1 MEHRN
6 TKHGQRGNRHL
17 AAAAYGL
24 AGGFSLVCVLAV
36 GAASGSPDTAVPH
49 SWYDADLAGY
59 RLPLASLGKP
69 PEMIPEA
76 DYYRLP
82 ETNLKTYPVYS
93 PDAEPSGYLERLKTL
108 EPAPLVDVSTLKSES
123 DWIAAGREVFYGR
136 ELPRFTGSEDN
147 LQLIRNPRV
156 IAAYRLQTT
165 KDGVL
170 LGLRYVVRQKGKVEL
185 GTDTCAMCHV
195 QVRADGEVVEGAPNN
210 HTPFGPLM
218 GDLTRRYEQMSPAL
232 LEERRRKHMRE
243 DYRVPY
249 LKDDPNLASADL
261 PAAKI
266 AELYERVPLGVYP
279 RNNTSLLFP
288 VKIANLIGVRDL
300 RFFDR
305 TGDARNRGIQDL
317 MRYCGSI
324 ADVSD
329 ALTSYGDGPAAHL
342 VLANMGLA
350 GGVHRT
356 PDPLLYALALY
367 IGSLRPPAIPVTNAD
382 AANGKRVFMH
392 AACPGCHTPGL
403 FTNNRLTLAEGFH
416 PPEAVM
422 KAYDVMPVSVGTDP
436 GLALQTRKGTG
447 FYRVPSLRMLS
458 LNAAFLHDGSV
469 GSLEELFDPRRLR
482 DDFHSSNWGPSVPAH
497 AVKGHRF
504 GTDLNPQD
512 RAALVA
518 YLKTL

>member
-1 MEHRN
+1 MVRRK
-6 TKHGQRGNRHL
+6 TQTVNRFP
-17 AAAAYGL
+17 AAPA
-24 AGGFSLVCVLAV
+24 CVLMGV
-36 GAASGSPDTAVPH
+36 LSIVCLTGAGVAIASPDRAIPH

-59 RLPLASLGKP
+59 RLPLATLGKP
-69 PEMIPEA
+69 PAMIREA

-82 ETNLKTYPVYS
+82 ENNLKTYPVYS
-93 PDAEPSGYLERLKTL
+93 PDAEPPGYLDRLKNL
-108 EPAPLVDVSTLKSES
+108 DPAPLVDVSTLKTDS

-156 IAAYRLQTT
+156 IAAYRLQAT

-195 QVRADGEVVEGAPNN
+195 QVRGDGEVIEGAPNN

-279 RNNTSLLFP
+279 RNNTSLLYP
-288 VKIANLIGVRDL
+288 VKIANLIGVKDL

-329 ALTSYGDGPAAHL
+329 ALTNYGDGPAAHL

-367 IGSLRPPAIPVTNAD
+367 IDSLRPPTVP
-382 AANGKRVFMH
+382 AASPGGQAAEGERVFMH

-416 PPEAVM
+416 PPETLM

-469 GSLEELFDPRRLR
+469 GSLEELFDPARLR
-482 DDFHSSNWGPSVPAH
+482 DGFHSSNWGPSVPVH
-497 AVKGHRF
+497 AVKGHLF
-504 GTDLNPQD
+504 GTDLNARD

-518 YLKTL
+518 FLKTL

>member
-1 MEHRN
+1 MVHIVHKPRRSSP
-6 TKHGQRGNRHL
+6 TL
-17 AAAAYGL
+17 MLSVAATAIAC
-24 AGGFSLVCVLAV
+24 FVCV
-36 GAASGSPDTAVPH
+36 AATTDKETPH
-49 SWYDADLAGY
+49 SWYDADLNGY
-59 RLPLASLGKP
+59 RLPLANLGKP
-69 PEMIPEA
+69 PAMITETE
-76 DYYRLP
+76 YYRLP
-82 ETNLKTYPVYS
+82 ENNLKTYPVYT
-93 PDAEPSGYLERLKTL
+93 PQAEPPGYLDRLKSL
-108 EPAPLVDVSTLKSES
+108 DPAPLVDVATLKTES

-147 LQLIRNPRV
+147 LQLIRNPQV
-156 IAAYRLQTT
+156 LAAYRLQTT
-165 KDGVL
+165 KDGIL

-195 QVRADGEVVEGAPNN
+195 QVRAGGELIEGAPNN
-210 HTPFGPLM
+210 YTPFGPLM
-218 GDLTRRYEQMSPAL
+218 GDLTRRYAQMSPAL

-261 PAAKI
+261 PADKI
-266 AELYERVPLGVYP
+266 AALYERVPLGVYP
-279 RNNTSLLFP
+279 RNNTSLLYP
-288 VKIANLIGVRDL
+288 VKIANLIGVQDL
-300 RFFDR
+300 HFFDR

-356 PDPLLYALALY
+356 PDPLLYALALF
-367 IGSLRPPAIPVTNAD
+367 IDSLKPPPIPPANLEL
-382 AANGKRVFMH
+382 AAKGKNIFMH
-392 AACPGCHTPGL
+392 AQCPGCHTPGL
-403 FTNNRLTLAEGFH
+403 FTNNRLTLAQGFH
-416 PPEAVM
+416 PSETIM
-422 KAYDVMPVSVGTDP
+422 KAYNVMPVSVGTDP
-436 GLALQTRKGTG
+436 GLALDTRKGTG

-469 GSLEELFDPRRLR
+469 GSMEEFFDPARLR
-482 DDFHSSNWGPSVPAH
+482 DDYHSSNWGAATAAH
-497 AVKGHRF
+497 AVKGHLF
-504 GTDLNPQD
+504 GLDLNPQD

-518 YLKTL
+518 YLRTL